1 MDPVKRAR
9 EFNQRGLAAMDCG
22 QFDAAAEFFRNAT
35 VAVPHAAGAHN
46 NLGFALFQLGRYQ
59 DDTRRTIPLSQ
70 WLQHLP
76 EGLQFVSLQRDVRA
90 SDRPALEGHPRI
102 LDFSAEL
109 RDFSDTAALCECLDL
124 VISVDTSA
132 AHLSGSLGRRTWL
145 LLPFHPDWRWLLGR
159 EDSPWYPTFKLYR
172 QPAPGDW
179 NAVFRSVSEDLL
191 RVLL

>member
-1 MDPVKRAR
+1 MLRPNSFGTRV
-9 EFNQRGLAAMDCG
+9 GLAWSG
-22 QFDAAAEFFRNAT
+22 NS
-35 VAVPHAAGAHN
+35 AHQN
-46 NLGFALFQLGRYQ
+46 
-59 DDTRRTIPLSQ
+59 DTRRTIPLSQ

-102 LDFSAEL
+102 LDFSADL
-109 RDFSDTAALCECLDL
+109 REFSDTAALCECLDL